1 MGTNLQVLQNQ
12 WTLSF
17 DALELF
23 VGEISRDGPLQGCSQ
38 KPTSQPWGKD
48 SFLGSPEFKDRKNGL
63 QPKKMGK
70 VGEGQTARRAIEES
84 LGVRD

>member
-12 WTLSF
+12 WTLFF
-17 DALELF
+17 DALELSI
-23 VGEISRDGPLQGCSQ
+23 GEILRDGPLQGSSQ
-38 KPTSQPWGKD
+38 KPTSQPRGKD
-48 SFLGSPEFKDRKNGL
+48 SFLGSLEFKNRRNEL

-70 VGEGQTARRAIEES
+70 VGEGQTAGRAIEEF